1 VQELQWPKQL
11 AKECGDN
18 AHRETNKSVIVLFV
32 SSKPSL
38 QDLL

>member
-1 VQELQWPKQL
+1 MQELQWPKQL

-18 AHRETNKSVIVLFV
+18 AHRETNKSVIVFFIGI
-32 SSKPSL
+32 KPRL

>member
-1 VQELQWPKQL
+1 MQELQWPKQL

-18 AHRETNKSVIVLFV
+18 VHRETNKFV
-32 SSKPSL
+32 FVPLVGIKPSL